1 MNLDG
6 NMNPKIPPGSSNNK
20 THLKIIEKLY
30 NKTERF
36 GCKFSLYT
44 GPTPCPVIR
53 PPRHPV
59 DDVLGLP
66 VFITLQITIS
76 SEKQQNLGWA
86 KLTASVWEIW
96 LSISSPNMTLLRVF
110 FIVVGGFFDGT
121 ESLRDCWP
129 TLYFPIAGPENRKS
143 LKDRLWA
150 KLLSMASLATC
161 AKFFRSWTSFV
172 SLLV

>member
-20 THLKIIEKLY
+20 THLKIREKLY
-30 NKTERF
+30 NKTKRF
-36 GCKFSLYT
+36 GFKFSLYT

-59 DDVLGLP
+59 DDVLRLP

-86 KLTASVWEIW
+86 KLTASV
-96 LSISSPNMTLLRVF
+96 
-110 FIVVGGFFDGT
+110 
-121 ESLRDCWP
+121 
-129 TLYFPIAGPENRKS
+129 
-143 LKDRLWA
+143 
-150 KLLSMASLATC
+150 
-161 AKFFRSWTSFV
+161 
-172 SLLV
+172 